1 MRLQKAR
8 ERLERHAER
17 RDIINDM
24 IENYKD
30 MREELMSGGGIRYDM
45 PKIQASPGDW
55 ITRKI
60 IKLADYERAIKKER
74 AKYDRE
80 SEALSREI
88 ARLEN
93 HNEREILI
101 RYYFKNESAS
111 NISKALNLNRT
122 SVFRIMRRAESHL
135 DTLPR

>member
-1 MRLQKAR
+1 MGVIKAR

-17 RDIINDM
+17 RDIINGM
-24 IENYKD
+24 MERYKE
-30 MREELMSGGGIRYDM
+30 MRAAVMGSTGIRYDK

-55 ITRKI
+55 ITKKI
-60 IKLADYERAIKKER
+60 IELADFERAIKKER
-74 AKYDRE
+74 ARFDRE

-93 HNEREILI
+93 QNEREVLS
-101 RYYFKNESAS
+101 RYYLRNESAS
-111 NISKALNLNRT
+111 MISKSLNLNRT

-135 DTLPR
+135 DILPR